1 MLNSLQNHHLGKLRA
16 KQYILGVCTI
26 KCRLEPIVLW
36 FVVNLEGVGKSLR
49 FPFIVSA
56 DKNNGNIEVDC
67 KCLTLKYYIMK
78 KFIFLVMTTF
88 TLALWSCGKYNDI
101 PGNEG
106 ELSEDLIVSVEIEQ
120 IEQYM
125 MSFRIDST
133 NAEKISYVVIEYS
146 EEVPSASFVLL
157 NGESVPI
164 DSKEPVVVTDLS
176 SFTCYKLLIAAEGA
190 GKTTMINPITFRTK
204 AEGYITFRSTI
215 SSISAAE
222 SKDGVVSTIEL
233 PIQCVSFEDI
243 TASVNFATTDT
254 AYAEDVRAKE
264 GTDYIVK
271 SVTTYNLDAT
281 KNRINEVTTD
291 LTVAGVERVINFDA
305 EHCYAT
311 LVIETIDNYTKD
323 GNKKFDV
330 VLTTANGCSLTSY
343 NRIAII
349 IADDE
354 NPLSQLFG
362 TYTATAV
369 SASNGFPPNVN
380 WEVTITADDET
391 EDKIWIH
398 PICLFGG
405 LSAHDIYPVYATVD
419 LAQGIIQMPYGQCLY
434 GGNNHK
440 YNLVTAGLGD
450 EPILSGENIAT
461 LTMGD
466 EVVIEWQSDLG
477 VGNTNAN
484 EWWYQA
490 IKEIVF
496 TKK

>member
-1 MLNSLQNHHLGKLRA
+1 M
-16 KQYILGVCTI
+16 
-26 KCRLEPIVLW
+26 
-36 FVVNLEGVGKSLR
+36 VNLEGVGKSLR

-56 DKNNGNIEVDC
+56 DKNSDNIEADC
-67 KCLTLKYYIMK
+67 KSLTLKYYIMK
-78 KFIFLVMTTF
+78 KFIFLALTTL
-88 TLALWSCGKYNDI
+88 TLALCSCGKFNDI

-106 ELSEDLIVSVEIEQ
+106 GSSDDLIVSVVIEQ
-120 IEQYM
+120 IEQYVM
-125 MSFRIDST
+125 YFRVDST
-133 NAEKISYVVIEYS
+133 NAERISYVVIPAS

-164 DSKEPVVVTDLS
+164 DSKEPVMVTELWS
-176 SFTCYKLLIAAEGA
+176 STDYKLLIAAEGA

-204 AEGYITFRSTI
+204 ADGFITFESAV
-215 SSISAAE
+215 SSICVAE

-233 PIQCVSFEDI
+233 PIQCFSVDGI

-254 AYAEDVRAKE
+254 AYAEAVRAKE

-271 SVTTYNLDAT
+271 SVTTYNLDAS
-281 KNRINEVTTD
+281 KNHINEVTTD
-291 LTVAGVERVINFDA
+291 LTVAGAERVINFDA
-305 EHCYAT
+305 EHCFAT

-330 VLTTANGCSLTSY
+330 VLTSSNDCSITSY

-354 NPLSQLFG
+354 NPLSQLLG

-369 SASNGFPPNVN
+369 SASNGFPPNEN

-398 PICLFGG
+398 PICNFGG
-405 LSAHDIYPVYATVD
+405 LSVDDIYPVYATVD
-419 LAQGIIQMPYGQCLY
+419 LVQGIIQMPYGQCLY

-440 YNLVTAGLGD
+440 YNMVTAGLGD
-450 EPILSGENIAT
+450 EPILSGVNIAT
-461 LTMGD
+461 FTIGD
-466 EVVIEWQSDLG
+466 EVVIEWQSAFG

-490 IKEIVF
+490 LKEIVF